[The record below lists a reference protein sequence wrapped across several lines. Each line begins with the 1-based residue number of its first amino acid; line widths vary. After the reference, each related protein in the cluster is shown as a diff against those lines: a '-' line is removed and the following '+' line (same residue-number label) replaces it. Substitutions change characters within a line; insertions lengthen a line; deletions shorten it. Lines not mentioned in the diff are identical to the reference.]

1 MSWTSGQNTV
11 ETGADPT
18 DAEAALVMLH
28 GRGASAQSII
38 GLADELDTTGLTI
51 VAPQAGGNVWYPQSF
66 LAPREVNQAGI
77 DAAFAVID
85 HIIDELA
92 AAGVDREHTVLLGF
106 SQGACLASDYVFYHP
121 GRFGGVI
128 ALSGGLIGPP
138 GTEFRPAGDLE
149 STPVFLGC
157 SDVDPHIPAERVRE
171 THEAFTHAG
180 AAADMQLYPGMPHT
194 VNAEEITRANEILRR
209 VRS

>member
-51 VAPQAGGNVWYPQSF
+51 LAPQAGGNVWYPQSF

-149 STPVFLGC
+149 GTPVFLGC

>member
-51 VAPQAGGNVWYPQSF
+51 LAPEAGGNVWYPQSF

-149 STPVFLGC
+149 GTPVFLGC

>member
-1 MSWTSGQNTV
+1 MSWTSGHTV
-11 ETGADPT
+11 VRRGADPA

-38 GLADELDTTGLTI
+38 GLADELDTTGLSI
-51 VAPQAGGNVWYPQSF
+51 LAPEAEGNVWYPQSF
-66 LAPREVNQAGI
+66 LAPREMNQAGI

-85 HIIDELA
+85 GIMDELA
-92 AAGVDREHTVLLGF
+92 AAGVDRARTVLLGF
-106 SQGACLASDYVFYHP
+106 SQGACLASDYVFNHP

-138 GTEFRPAGDLE
+138 GTDFRPAGDLE
-149 STPVFLGC
+149 ATPVFLGC

-171 THEAFTHAG
+171 THEAFIHAG

-194 VNAEEITRANEILRR
+194 VNAEEIARANDILRA